1 MIIFRM
7 TSVFSLVLLAASP
20 AAGENRLARESS
32 PYLLLHADDPVDWYP
47 WGPEAIARAREEG
60 RPIFLSVGYTACYWC
75 HVMAREAFSDPEIA
89 ALMNRWFVNVKVD
102 REERPDLD
110 EVYIVATQLLTGSA
124 GWPNSVFLTPEL
136 EPFFAGTYFP
146 PEERGGR
153 PGFPT
158 ILRRVQAD
166 WAGRPAEVREMAS
179 RVTDAVRQVVA
190 RQREPAETVPTAASA
205 EAALAALSKDYD
217 PEHGGFARAS
227 GFRPKFPNPGNLFLL
242 LEAWDRG
249 DEVAGGR
256 LVATLRAMG
265 RGAIHDQLAGGFHR
279 YTVDREWRVPHFE
292 KMLYDNALL
301 LELLAEAQSR
311 EPDVELARLARR
323 TAEFLLSEMALPGG
337 GFRSSLDAE
346 TEGEEGRY
354 YTWTAEELREA
365 LGADG
370 VALLAPLFGL
380 DDDGE
385 LPGARHTLYWTA
397 PVEEHAARMG
407 IEPEAL
413 GARLEPHLEK
423 LRAAR
428 DRRPPPRTDDKLLAD
443 WNGLAIAALAR
454 AGEVLEEPRY
464 LAAAR
469 GTADRVLKE
478 LRGEKGLGHTAREP
492 AASVPAFL
500 DDYAFLLHGL
510 LALHE
515 ADGETRWLATAA
527 DLADELETRLG
538 DPAGGWFHAAPD
550 PNLLFQ
556 PKSVTEGAI
565 PAGNAVAILDLLD
578 LAARLEKTEPKRAAA
593 HRARAEAAL
602 RAFARD
608 LDLYPTAVPTL
619 AQAVFCYSALRKSST
634 TARPVGP
641 GASR

>member
-1 MIIFRM
+1 VEGQGR
-7 TSVFSLVLLAASP
+7 
-20 AAGENRLARESS
+20 ERRNRLARESS

-75 HVMAREAFSDPEIA
+75 HVMAREVFSDPEIA
-89 ALMNRWFVNVKVD
+89 ALMNRWFINVKVD

-110 EVYIVATQLLTGSA
+110 EVYIVATQLLAGSA

-153 PGFPT
+153 PGFPS

-179 RVTDAVRQVVA
+179 RVTAAVRQVVA
-190 RQREPAETVPTAASA
+190 RQREPAAAVPPAAAA
-205 EAALAALSKDYD
+205 EAALAVLSPDYD
-217 PEHGGFARAS
+217 PDWGGFARAPS
-227 GFRPKFPNPGNLFLL
+227 FRPKFPSPGNLFLL
-242 LEAWDRG
+242 LEAWNRG
-249 DEVAGGR
+249 DEEAGR
-256 LVATLRAMG
+256 KLVATLRAMG

-301 LELLAEAQSR
+301 LELLAEAQVRSP
-311 EPDVELARLARR
+311 EPGFERLARR
-323 TAEFLLSEMALPGG
+323 TADFLLVEMALPGG

-346 TEGEEGRY
+346 SEGEEGRY
-354 YTWTAEELREA
+354 YTWTAEELRSVLGPEGLSFVTPIFGFDGEA
-365 LGADG
+365 
-370 VALLAPLFGL
+370 
-380 DDDGE
+380 E
-385 LPGARHTLYWTA
+385 LPGGRHTLYWTG
-397 PVEEHAARMG
+397 PPEEHATRM
-407 IEPEAL
+407 ELAPEEL
-413 GARLEPHLEK
+413 LARLEPPLAK

-428 DRRPPPRTDDKLLAD
+428 ADRPAPRTDDKLLAD

-454 AGEVLEEPRY
+454 AGEVLEEPRF

-469 GTADRVLKE
+469 GAAERVLAE
-478 LRGEKGLGHTAREP
+478 LGGEEGLVHAARG
-492 AASVPAFL
+492 AAAPIPGFL
-500 DDYAFLLHGL
+500 DDYAFLLRGL
-510 LALHE
+510 LALHRGTDE
-515 ADGETRWLATAA
+515 DRWLAAA
-527 DLADELETRLG
+527 IDLADEMEKRLG

-550 PNLLFQ
+550 RNLLFQ

-565 PAGNAVAILDLLD
+565 PAGNAVAILDLLE
-578 LAARLEKTEPKRAAA
+578 LASHLEKTEPIRAAT

-608 LDLYPTAVPTL
+608 LDLHPTAVPTF
-619 AQAVFCYSALRKSST
+619 AQAVLRYSEST
-634 TARPVGP
+634 PNPDQERAERSPP
-641 GASR
+641 K

>member
-1 MIIFRM
+1 
-7 TSVFSLVLLAASP
+7 
-20 AAGENRLARESS
+20 
-32 PYLLLHADDPVDWYP
+32 
-47 WGPEAIARAREEG
+47 
-60 RPIFLSVGYTACYWC
+60 
-75 HVMAREAFSDPEIA
+75 
-89 ALMNRWFVNVKVD
+89 
-102 REERPDLD
+102 
-110 EVYIVATQLLTGSA
+110 
-124 GWPNSVFLTPEL
+124 
-136 EPFFAGTYFP
+136 
-146 PEERGGR
+146 
-153 PGFPT
+153 
-158 ILRRVQAD
+158 
-166 WAGRPAEVREMAS
+166 
-179 RVTDAVRQVVA
+179 
-190 RQREPAETVPTAASA
+190 
-205 EAALAALSKDYD
+205 
-217 PEHGGFARAS
+217 
-227 GFRPKFPNPGNLFLL
+227 
-242 LEAWDRG
+242 
-249 DEVAGGR
+249 
-256 LVATLRAMG
+256 MG

-279 YTVDREWRVPHFE
+279 YAVDREWRVPHFE

-301 LELLAEAQSR
+301 LELLAEAHQR
-311 EPDVELARLARR
+311 KADPGLARVARQ
-323 TAEFLLSEMALPGG
+323 TADFLLAEMALPGG

-346 TEGEEGRY
+346 TEGEEGRF
-354 YTWTAEELREA
+354 YTWSTDELRVV
-365 LGADG
+365 LGTDG
-370 VALLAPLFGL
+370 MALLAPIFGL

-385 LPGARHTLYWTA
+385 LPGGRHTLYWTA

-454 AGEVLEEPRY
+454 AGVVLEEPRY
-464 LAAAR
+464 LTAAR
-469 GTADRVLKE
+469 GAADRVLKE
-478 LRGEKGLGHTAREP
+478 LRGENGLAHTARG
-492 AASVPAFL
+492 AAGSVPAFL
-500 DDYAFLLHGL
+500 DDYAYLLHGL
-510 LALHE
+510 LSLHE
-515 ADGETRWLATAA
+515 AGGETRWLATAA

-565 PAGNAVAILDLLD
+565 PAGNAVAILDLLE

-619 AQAVFCYSALRKSST
+619 AQAVFRYSALRKSST
-634 TARPVGP
+634 TTRPVGP